1 MNSMHR
7 KGTVIALVAALALG
21 LSACGG
27 GGGGNLSNE
36 IRDLKQDLADAQA
49 AQTAAEARATAAEA
63 AKAAADAAQATAEA
77 ARAAA
82 EAAQMTAEA
91 ERDAS
96 NAAAAAAAQA
106 QMDAEAAQA
115 AAEAAQAAAE
125 AAQANA
131 EAAQA
136 AAESAQAT
144 AEMERDAAN
153 AAATAAAAAQ
163 AAAEA
168 ERDAA
173 NAAQMAAEA
182 DRDAANAAAMAA
194 AAAQEAAET
203 AQAAAEAAQAQA
215 EADQTAA
222 EAARDAAVAA
232 QMVAQQAA
240 TDAAGAQATAE
251 AQRDAA
257 MAAQTAAEA
266 ERDAANS
273 AKDAAEAAKTAADAN
288 LAQAQADL
296 TVAQG
301 EVQRLT
307 ALLGDET
314 NPQAGSVRAELVAA
328 QTRVTELE
336 DMIGSMTDAA
346 DAEGSLYAQLAQAKA
361 DAAMYK
367 AMVEQAEEQ
376 RVHTERVARGNA
388 LSTAL
393 STNRVGTAD
402 RSRTQTATA
411 TDYLLG
417 GADGTTVLAEGT
429 STRLPFASTGVTAE
443 RTSGGAVT
451 VKVAL
456 ADTTDDNKFAD
467 GSGTAGEQWTSA
479 MLTRSMG
486 EGTTASDEEMM
497 VYTDIGAPTPT
508 LVALEFGSGE
518 TFVTIP
524 ASRPTD
530 SDATGGGMIT
540 PQTAPAAGGPALR
553 YNEDTTFPGMYRGV
567 AGTYTCTTSGGN
579 CVVSTNSDGDVSVEG
594 DLQFKPDDI
603 AAAWDKQDAAYVYF
617 GWWLN
622 KPATASAAHMTEAFS
637 GSVGGNAAAV
647 VGSITGKAKYVG
659 PAVGKYAVKSF
670 TAGVQSDAEAGHFTA
685 TATLNADFGDASAD
699 GTISG
704 TVDGF
709 NTSGDA
715 DSSLWKVTL
724 ESTALSTDAL
734 FDGNTQVTFGGLTV
748 SGAGRYEG
756 SFYDRAADATDT
768 DHANTVAGTFDAH
781 DPGGTANISGAFGG
795 KRQAS
800 N

>member
-1 MNSMHR
+1 MHR

-153 AAATAAAAAQ
+153 AAAMAAAAAQ

-194 AAAQEAAET
+194 AAAQAAAET

-215 EADQTAA
+215 MADQAAA

-240 TDAAGAQATAE
+240 TDAASAQATAE
-251 AQRDAA
+251 AERNAA
-257 MAAQTAAEA
+257 LAAQTAAEA

-273 AKDAAEAAKTAADAN
+273 AKAAADAAKAAAEAS
-288 LAQAQADL
+288 LATAQADL

-376 RVHTERVARGNA
+376 RVHTERVARGNG

-393 STNRVGTAD
+393 STNRVGTED
-402 RSRTQTATA
+402 RGRTRGASA
-411 TDYLLG
+411 TDLLFD
-417 GADGTTVLAEGT
+417 ADGSTPLVAPN
-429 STRLPFASTGVTAE
+429 STRLPFASAGVTAE

-456 ADTTDDNKFAD
+456 TDTTDENKFAD

-486 EGTTASDEEMM
+486 EGTTASDEEIM

-524 ASRPTD
+524 ATRPTD

-594 DLQFKPDDI
+594 DLQFKPDNI

-647 VGSITGKAKYVG
+647 ATAITGTAKYVG

-724 ESTALSTDAL
+724 ESANLSTDAL
-734 FDGNTQVTFGGLTV
+734 FNGNTQVTFGGLTV
-748 SGAGRYEG
+748 SGAGRYQG